1 MISKIYNYLGFSNTI
16 LMKIILSF
24 LFLLTF
30 HSAIASSV
38 DTVIIRSEKMKKDL
52 KCVVIKP
59 NSYKKKHNIYPVV
72 YLLHGYDGSYS
83 NWIKR
88 VPDLK
93 KYADQYQILIV
104 CPDGHKSSWYFD
116 SPLDSSMYYE
126 TYIARE
132 VPAFIEKHF
141 KTIPARNARAITGL
155 SMGGH
160 GALSIAWNHAEYFG
174 AVGSMSGVVDIN
186 IRRNS
191 FDLAKRIGDTVLYK
205 ENWRNYSVIN
215 LIEKKP
221 VDSLAIIID
230 CGVEDLFFN
239 INRKLHEKL
248 LLLKIMHDYSEKPG
262 GHNWAYWSNAIQY
275 HLLFFRNY
283 FDKMK
288 LPGKK

>member
-1 MISKIYNYLGFSNTI
+1 
-16 LMKIILSF
+16 MKIILAL
-24 LFLLTF
+24 LFLLSINVTL
-30 HSAIASSV
+30 ASSV
-38 DTVIIRSEKMKKDL
+38 DTVVIRSEKMKKDI

-59 NSYKKKHNIYPVV
+59 QSYTEKNHAFPVV
-72 YLLHGYDGSYS
+72 YLLHGHGGNYS
-83 NWIKR
+83 NWIRR

-93 KYADQYQILIV
+93 KYADLYQILIV

-141 KTIPARNARAITGL
+141 NTIPSRNARAITGL

-160 GALSIAWNHAEYFG
+160 GALSIAWKHAAYFG

-191 FDLAKRIGDTVLYK
+191 FDLAKRIGDTVQYK
-205 ENWRNYSVIN
+205 QNWIDYSVIN

-230 CGVEDLFFN
+230 CGVKDLFFN
-239 INRKLHEKL
+239 SNRRLHEKL
-248 LLLKIMHDYSEKPG
+248 LLLNVEHDYSEKPG
-262 GHNWAYWSNAIQY
+262 GHDWSYWSNSIKY

-283 FDKMK
+283 FDQMK
-288 LPGKK
+288 LPSGN

>member
-1 MISKIYNYLGFSNTI
+1 MISKIYKYLGFSNT
-16 LMKIILSF
+16 LLVKIILT
-24 LFLLTF
+24 LLLLL
-30 HSAIASSV
+30 SINVALASTV
-38 DTVIIRSEKMKKDL
+38 DTVVIRSEKMNKDI

-59 NSYKKKHNIYPVV
+59 QSYTEMNHAFPVV
-72 YLLHGYDGSYS
+72 YLLHGHGGDYG
-83 NWIKR
+83 NWIRR

-93 KYADQYQILIV
+93 KYADLYQILIV

-116 SPLDSSMYYE
+116 SPVDSSMYYE
-126 TYIARE
+126 TYIAKE

-141 KTIPARNARAITGL
+141 KTIPSRNARAITGL

-230 CGVEDLFFN
+230 CGVKDLFFN
-239 INRKLHEKL
+239 SNKRLHEKL
-248 LLLKIMHDYSEKPG
+248 LLLNVEHDYSEKPG
-262 GHNWAYWSNAIQY
+262 GHDWNYWSNSIQY

-283 FDKMK
+283 FDKMQWG
-288 LPGKK
+288 GKN

>member
-1 MISKIYNYLGFSNTI
+1 
-16 LMKIILSF
+16 
-24 LFLLTF
+24 
-30 HSAIASSV
+30 
-38 DTVIIRSEKMKKDL
+38 
-52 KCVVIKP
+52 
-59 NSYKKKHNIYPVV
+59 
-72 YLLHGYDGSYS
+72 
-83 NWIKR
+83 
-88 VPDLK
+88 
-93 KYADQYQILIV
+93 
-104 CPDGHKSSWYFD
+104 
-116 SPLDSSMYYE
+116 
-126 TYIARE
+126 
-132 VPAFIEKHF
+132 
-141 KTIPARNARAITGL
+141 
-155 SMGGH
+155 MGGH

-248 LLLKIMHDYSEKPG
+248 LLLKVMHDYSEKPG

-288 LPGKK
+288 LAGKK